1 MFVSHPEYEF
11 PIPPALDDP
20 GTQHWRMVELSL
32 QAPWFLLS
40 VELVDPDEP
49 DLSITRTLCI
59 AWEYDLADVLRPLDA
74 DRVKGFVC
82 MMPAWQS
89 PTGQWWSREIR
100 EVWLHSSPFGKHIVL
115 ADTDGKEFDC
125 GLIPEHVGDV
135 EKELLLRVGT
145 KPAGPAGPNRRARR
159 AARHGKTSS

>member
-11 PIPPALDDP
+11 PIPPALDEP

-32 QAPWFLLS
+32 HAPWFLLS
-40 VELVDPDEP
+40 VEVVDPDEP
-49 DLSITRTLCI
+49 DLSVTRSLCI
-59 AWEYDLADVLRPLDA
+59 AWEYDLADVLRPLEA
-74 DRVKGFVC
+74 ERVKGIVC

-100 EVWLHSSPFGKHIVL
+100 EVWIHSSPSGKHVVL
-115 ADTDGKEFDC
+115 ADTEGAKFDC

-135 EKELLLRVGT
+135 ERELLLRIDP
-145 KPAGPAGPNRRARR
+145 KPAGLALNRRARR
-159 AARHGKTSS
+159 GARHGKQSS